1 MVSDI
6 RFALRSLLKHRAFS
20 AVIIATLALGVGAN
34 TAIFSVVNAALL
46 KPLPFPNPQQL
57 YLVWAH
63 RPVSAM
69 PQLPVSLPN
78 FIDIRDR
85 SRSFESMAV

>member
-57 YLVWAH
+57 
-63 RPVSAM
+63 
-69 PQLPVSLPN
+69 
-78 FIDIRDR
+78 
-85 SRSFESMAV
+85 